1 MSVEES
7 DTYEM
12 LDGNNIY
19 MLWFVKGIN
28 TLDSYSVYSSEQV
41 TIV

>member
-1 MSVEES
+1 VSVEES

-19 MLWFVKGIN
+19 DLVVEGIN
-28 TLDSYSVYSSEQV
+28 TLDSHSVYSSEQV

>member
-1 MSVEES
+1 VSVEES
-7 DTYEM
+7 DTYDM

-19 MLWFVKGIN
+19 ALVVEGIN
-28 TLDSYSVYSSEQV
+28 RLDSYFIYNSEQV

>member
-1 MSVEES
+1 VSVEES
-7 DTYEM
+7 DTYDM

-19 MLWFVKGIN
+19 ALVVEGIN
-28 TLDSYSVYSSEQV
+28 TLDSYSVYGSEQV